1 MNMQKLE
8 LYAQQCL
15 INKQPMQLLIGMSEF
30 SAPELQVNPPEN
42 IEKKLEYIRNTYDEN
57 CEHKHAK
64 GICIVDVVYSTE
76 ESMSLV
82 GGGYVAELHEGES
95 ILTDRQSN
103 TLRSAG
109 MFSHNSQ
116 VRYSQSSYVGEV
128 SNDLNIEGSV
138 DDVLKVLEATHSKKL
153 TSDITFNIAPH
164 TQVDELVNTIK
175 KEMERHLSSCL

>member
-1 MNMQKLE
+1 
-8 LYAQQCL
+8 
-15 INKQPMQLLIGMSEF
+15 
-30 SAPELQVNPPEN
+30 
-42 IEKKLEYIRNTYDEN
+42 
-57 CEHKHAK
+57 
-64 GICIVDVVYSTE
+64 
-76 ESMSLV
+76 MSLV
-82 GGGYVAELHEGES
+82 GGGYVAKLHEGES
-95 ILTDRQSN
+95 ILTDRRSN

-109 MFSHNSQ
+109 MFSHDSQ